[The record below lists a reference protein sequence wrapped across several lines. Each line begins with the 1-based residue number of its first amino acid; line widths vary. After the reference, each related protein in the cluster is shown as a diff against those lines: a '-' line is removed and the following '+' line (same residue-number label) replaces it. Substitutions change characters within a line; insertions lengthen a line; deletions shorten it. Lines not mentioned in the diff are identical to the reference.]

1 MNKKNQFSQTEGVRV
16 MDASTQTE
24 EEVETMIRHVD
35 NKETTQKL
43 EESKEGEDRLP
54 RYRYALL
61 VKKGTEDRESSLE
74 LKRVEDKERQDIE
87 AENKEEGKEEIK
99 ESGTIY
105 SYAITEGKSMKKGD
119 TNKHATLFH

>member
-1 MNKKNQFSQTEGVRV
+1 MDNKSFSQTEARV
-16 MDASTQTE
+16 
-24 EEVETMIRHVD
+24 VELEKTLRPVD
-35 NKETTQKL
+35 DKEKL
-43 EESKEGEDRLP
+43 EKSKEGKGEDRLP

-87 AENKEEGKEEIK
+87 AEDKEEIK

-105 SYAITEGKSMKKGD
+105 SYAITEGKNMKRGD
-119 TNKHATLFH
+119 TKDKHSTLFH

>member
-1 MNKKNQFSQTEGVRV
+1 MMNKKNQFSQTEGVRV

-35 NKETTQKL
+35 NKETTKKL
-43 EESKEGEDRLP
+43 DESKEGEDRLP

-87 AENKEEGKEEIK
+87 AEDKEEIK

-105 SYAITEGKSMKKGD
+105 SYAITEGKSMKRGD
-119 TNKHATLFH
+119 TKDKHSTLFH